1 MSKLEQTRRAYDKIT
16 ELLDQE
22 IRGRRGAT
30 RELEEFRRLL
40 DTAFYLLG
48 WGQFEFLVRRASRD
62 AVEEHARTNT
72 VHGHAWRQIQVNI
85 KALTVRQ
92 QLDIIF
98 HADPRTRAEL
108 NKDYTVRNEVA
119 HDNQLPREAKDL
131 SAWFDSLEE
140 AVDKFQR

>member
-1 MSKLEQTRRAYDKIT
+1 MSKLEQTRRAYDKISD
-16 ELLDQE
+16 LLNQE
-22 IRGRRGAT
+22 IRSRRGST
-30 RELEEFRRLL
+30 KDLEDYRRLL

-48 WGQFEFLVRRASRD
+48 WGQFEFLIRRASRD

-72 VHGHAWRQIQVNI
+72 VHGHAWRQIQANI

-98 HADPRTRAEL
+98 HTDPRTRSEL
-108 NKDYTVRNEVA
+108 DKDYTVRNEAA

-131 SAWFDSLEE
+131 SAWLDKLEE
-140 AVDKFQR
+140 AINKTQS

>member
-1 MSKLEQTRRAYDKIT
+1 MSKLEQTRRAYDKISD
-16 ELLDQE
+16 LLNQE
-22 IRGRRGAT
+22 IRSRRGST
-30 RELEEFRRLL
+30 KDLENYRRLL

-48 WGQFEFLVRRASRD
+48 WGQFEFLIRRASRD

-72 VHGHAWRQIQVNI
+72 VHGHAWRQIQANI

-98 HADPRTRAEL
+98 HTDPRTRSEL
-108 NKDYTVRNEVA
+108 DKDYTVRNEAA

-131 SAWFDSLEE
+131 SAWLDKLEE
-140 AVDKFQR
+140 AINKTQS